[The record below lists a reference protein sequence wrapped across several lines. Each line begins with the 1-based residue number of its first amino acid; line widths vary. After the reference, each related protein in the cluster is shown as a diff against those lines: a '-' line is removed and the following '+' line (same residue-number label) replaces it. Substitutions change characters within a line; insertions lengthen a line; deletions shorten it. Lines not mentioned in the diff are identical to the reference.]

1 MSRRIIIDETNNI
14 INSTSFIGS
23 DRTEISNISSG
34 VTQGDIIQAFKGIFQ
49 NELNTGDI
57 ILIRNSITV
66 VDTQTELDILAP
78 NIKLVGNITLDSN
91 QQNSTTSILTNK
103 LEINDPLVYFSKRIA
118 NGDVGLIFQYFNNT
132 AGNSA
137 QVGFIGFNAKDKKF
151 RLYES
156 TNRDIA
162 TITNDKVYLSR
173 EQFMDNVGGIF
184 NPINNEITYDFLG
197 DLQVKSVEAKTGYFH
212 DGINV
217 NNFSVGGDQ
226 FKINSIGAID
236 TSGNINVNNN
246 ILLDAL
252 TGNLIVGGNIDL
264 TGNLNINNGKY
275 IVFARTGNTKI
286 NGNLDLS
293 GNLVVGDRKMIVYS
307 SSGNTVING
316 YLDLSGNFTIGNK
329 KMVVNS
335 TTGNTGIAGQLDLSK
350 NLVVNVDKFVVE
362 HSTGDTGIAGQLDL
376 SKNLVVNVDKF
387 IVDHLTGDTGIA
399 GQLDLSK
406 NLVVNVDKFVVDY
419 LTGDT
424 GIAGQLDLSKNLVV
438 NVDKFIVDYLT
449 GDTGIAGQLDL
460 SKNLV
465 VNIDKFVVDY
475 LTGDTGIAGQ
485 LDLSK
490 NLVVNVDK
498 FVVDYLTGDTRIAGQ
513 LDLSKNLVVN
523 VDKFVVDYLTGDTEI
538 AGQLDLSK
546 NFVVNT
552 DKFVV
557 YHDTGNVH
565 VAGTIDISQNL
576 IINNNAFKVD
586 SNGNTDISSNC
597 YIGGSLTIVG
607 AVIQKSDLS
616 IIGNLYVEGNTN
628 LQGDVNINDQ
638 IFFDTS
644 GNVNIHGQL
653 DLSKNLVVNVDKFV
667 VDHLTGDTGI
677 AGQLDLSKNLVVD
690 GDKFFVDVSNSK
702 VGINISSPIYEL
714 DVSGS
719 IATQCA
725 IIYDDNE
732 YNGVFAHRNNR
743 NNTDYA
749 LLQTSLGR
757 TRINCKKGSGNIIFT
772 HGDGMIKQEFDLE
785 GNVIIQ
791 GNLFSYS
798 DARIKTNIDTIEN
811 ALDKVIALRGVTY
824 NMIKD
829 IKENPN
835 TARRHLGLIAQEVE
849 AVIPEA
855 VKEEKGIKTVA
866 YGNIVGLIIQ
876 SIKELKDK
884 FDLFNK
890 NNFDNIKLLKFLYL
904 YHKFSFWKQNIKNNI
919 YHIGSYIGIGTKEPI
934 SPLHVEGNIT
944 QTGESKSNLKTT
956 IIDGSLRI
964 NFNTIKQ
971 KYDDIKINL
980 NDNSN
985 FIIDISNNSN
995 ILINDIDINS
1005 IGQIGEIYILKKNNN
1020 NCSITFDSK
1029 LKFIINTK
1037 PILINNYISCIKYT
1051 ILKTNLIT
1059 CRFEIFD

>member
-1 MSRRIIIDETNNI
+1 M
-14 INSTSFIGS
+14 
-23 DRTEISNISSG
+23 
-34 VTQGDIIQAFKGIFQ
+34 
-49 NELNTGDI
+49 
-57 ILIRNSITV
+57 
-66 VDTQTELDILAP
+66 
-78 NIKLVGNITLDSN
+78 
-91 QQNSTTSILTNK
+91 
-103 LEINDPLVYFSKRIA
+103 
-118 NGDVGLIFQYFNNT
+118 
-132 AGNSA
+132 
-137 QVGFIGFNAKDKKF
+137 
-151 RLYES
+151 
-156 TNRDIA
+156 
-162 TITNDKVYLSR
+162 
-173 EQFMDNVGGIF
+173 
-184 NPINNEITYDFLG
+184 
-197 DLQVKSVEAKTGYFH
+197 
-212 DGINV
+212 
-217 NNFSVGGDQ
+217 
-226 FKINSIGAID
+226 
-236 TSGNINVNNN
+236 
-246 ILLDAL
+246 
-252 TGNLIVGGNIDL
+252 
-264 TGNLNINNGKY
+264 
-275 IVFARTGNTKI
+275 
-286 NGNLDLS
+286 
-293 GNLVVGDRKMIVYS
+293 
-307 SSGNTVING
+307 
-316 YLDLSGNFTIGNK
+316 
-329 KMVVNS
+329 
-335 TTGNTGIAGQLDLSK
+335 
-350 NLVVNVDKFVVE
+350 
-362 HSTGDTGIAGQLDL
+362 
-376 SKNLVVNVDKF
+376 
-387 IVDHLTGDTGIA
+387 
-399 GQLDLSK
+399 
-406 NLVVNVDKFVVDY
+406 
-419 LTGDT
+419 
-424 GIAGQLDLSKNLVV
+424 SKNLVV

-449 GDTGIAGQLDL
+449 GDTD
-460 SKNLV
+460 
-465 VNIDKFVVDY
+465 
-475 LTGDTGIAGQ
+475 
-485 LDLSK
+485 
-490 NLVVNVDK
+490 
-498 FVVDYLTGDTRIAGQ
+498 
-513 LDLSKNLVVN
+513 
-523 VDKFVVDYLTGDTEI
+523 I

-552 DKFVV
+552 DKFIV
-557 YHDTGNVH
+557 YHDTGDVH

-586 SNGNTDISSNC
+586 LNGNTDISSNC

-653 DLSKNLVVNVDKFV
+653 DLSKNLVVNTDKFV
-667 VDHLTGDTGI
+667 VYHDTGDVGIAGQLDLSKNLVVNTDKFIVYHDTGDTGIAGQLDLSKNLVVNIDKFIVDYLTGDTGIAGQLDLSKNLVVNVDKFIVDYLTGDTGIAGQLDLSKNLVVNINKFIVDYLTGDTGI

-690 GDKFFVDVSNSK
+690 GDKFIVDVSNSK
-702 VGINISSPIYEL
+702 VGINISTPSYEL

-876 SIKELKDK
+876 SIKELKEK

-944 QTGESKSNLKTT
+944 QTGESKCNLKTT
-956 IIDGSLRI
+956 IIDGGLRM

-971 KYDDIKINL
+971 EYDDIKINL

-995 ILINDIDINS
+995 ILINDININS

>member
-14 INSTSFIGS
+14 INSSSVTGS
-23 DRTEISNISSG
+23 DRTLISNISSG
-34 VTQGDIIQAFKGIFQ
+34 VTQGDIIQGFKGIFQ

-132 AGNSA
+132 VGNSS

-156 TNRDIA
+156 TNRDIS

-293 GNLVVGDRKMIVYS
+293 GNLVVGDKKMIVYS
-307 SSGNTVING
+307 SSGNTIING

-335 TTGNTGIAGQLDLSK
+335 TSGNTGIAGQLDLSK
-350 NLVVNVDKFVVE
+350 NLVVNVDKFVVDY
-362 HSTGDTGIAGQLDL
+362 SSGDTGIAGQLDL
-376 SKNLVVNVDKF
+376 SKNLVVNTDKF
-387 IVDHLTGDTGIA
+387 I
-399 GQLDLSK
+399 
-406 NLVVNVDKFVVDY
+406 
-419 LTGDT
+419 
-424 GIAGQLDLSKNLVV
+424 
-438 NVDKFIVDYLT
+438 
-449 GDTGIAGQLDL
+449 
-460 SKNLV
+460 
-465 VNIDKFVVDY
+465 
-475 LTGDTGIAGQ
+475 
-485 LDLSK
+485 
-490 NLVVNVDK
+490 
-498 FVVDYLTGDTRIAGQ
+498 
-513 LDLSKNLVVN
+513 
-523 VDKFVVDYLTGDTEI
+523 
-538 AGQLDLSK
+538 
-546 NFVVNT
+546 
-552 DKFVV
+552 V

-597 YIGGSLTIVG
+597 YIGGSLTIIG

-616 IIGNLYVEGNTN
+616 IIGNLYVKGNTN
-628 LQGDVNINDQ
+628 LQGNVNINDK
-638 IFFDTS
+638 IFIDTS
-644 GNVNIHGQL
+644 GNINIQGQLDLSKNLVVNTDKFVVDHLSGDVVIAGQL

-667 VDHLTGDTGI
+667 VDYLTGDVDIAGQLDLSKNLVVNTDKFVVDYLTGNVGI

-690 GDKFFVDVSNSK
+690 GDKFIVDVSNSK

-725 IIYDDNE
+725 IIYDDKD

-749 LLQTSLGR
+749 LLQTGTGE

-772 HGDGMIKQEFDLE
+772 HGTIDTKQEFDLE
-785 GNVIIQ
+785 GNIIIQ

-798 DARIKTNIDTIEN
+798 DIRIKTNIDTIDN

-835 TARRHLGLIAQEVE
+835 TARRYIGLIAQEVE
-849 AVIPEA
+849 TIIPEA
-855 VKEEKGIKTVA
+855 VKEVKGIKTVA

-876 SIKELKDK
+876 SIKELKEK

-890 NNFDNIKLLKFLYL
+890 NNFDNIKLLKLLYL
-904 YHKFSFWKQNIKNNI
+904 YHKFSFWKKNIKNNI

-944 QTGESKSNLKTT
+944 QTGESICNLKTT
-956 IIDGSLRI
+956 VIDGSLRI
-964 NFNTIKQ
+964 SFNTIKQ
-971 KYDDIKINL
+971 EYDDIEINL
-980 NDNSN
+980 NNNSN

-995 ILINDIDINS
+995 IVINDININS
-1005 IGQIGEIYILKKNNN
+1005 IGQIGEIYILKKNIN